1 MRYCVL
7 FPQAKN
13 VHLIKDVGMIAY
25 KLHKLYSVESYVA
38 CYNNDSYDY
47 IDSDLKGL
55 KLDFINKKHNH
66 DIIDGSSYLRK
77 NAKTIDVLQLFHVT
91 LRSVVY
97 AIVYKHYNKNGK
109 IFLKLD
115 CTENLLNKIKSLN
128 TAGRKFFNYF
138 FKKVDLIGVEQ
149 KKLFKE
155 IQILLPN
162 FKEKFKYIPN
172 GIDYDLFDS
181 KNIKFENK
189 ENTILH
195 VGRLGAEEKNSEML
209 VDAFTKLNENINDL
223 PWNLVLV
230 GESTEAFTQYV
241 EYCIEKHPNLRNKIK
256 FTGPVTDRKKLID
269 IYEKSKIFCLTS
281 HFESF
286 GIVLIE
292 AAALGNIIIS
302 TNVGIA
308 DELVADNGGGLIKES
323 NVDDLISKLS
333 YYISNENIE
342 RLSSNNI
349 NLIQEKY
356 NWDNIVMNLYKEIAK

>member
-1 MRYCVL
+1 MKYCVL

-38 CYNNDSYDY
+38 CYNNDRYDY
-47 IDSDLKGL
+47 IDGDLKGL
-55 KLDFINKKHNH
+55 KLDFINKKHNN
-66 DIIDGSSYLRK
+66 DIIDGSLYLRK

-91 LRSVVY
+91 ARSVVY
-97 AIVYKHYNKNGK
+97 AMVYKHYNRNGK

-115 CTENLLNKIKSLN
+115 CTENLLNKIKSLS

-138 FKKVDLIGVEQ
+138 FKKVDIIGVEQ
-149 KKLFKE
+149 KKLFNE
-155 IQILLPN
+155 MQLLLPN

-172 GIDYDLFDS
+172 GIDYDLFKS
-181 KNIKFENK
+181 RNIKFENK
-189 ENTILH
+189 ENNILH

-209 VDAFTKLNENINDL
+209 VEAFVKLNEINNDL
-223 PWNLVLV
+223 PWNLILV

-241 EYCIEKHPNLRNKIK
+241 ENCIRKHPSLRDKIK
-256 FTGPVTDRKKLID
+256 QTGPISNRKELID
-269 IYEKSKIFCLTS
+269 IYAKSKIFCLTS

-292 AAALGNIIIS
+292 AAALGNIIVS

-308 DELVADNGGGLIKES
+308 NELVAYNGGSLIEDS
-323 NVDDLISKLS
+323 NIEDLTNKLS
-333 YYISNENIE
+333 YYISNGDIE
-342 RLSSNNI
+342 RLSSNNV
-349 NLIQEKY
+349 NLIQENY
-356 NWDNIVMNLYKEIAK
+356 DWDKVVMNLYNEITK